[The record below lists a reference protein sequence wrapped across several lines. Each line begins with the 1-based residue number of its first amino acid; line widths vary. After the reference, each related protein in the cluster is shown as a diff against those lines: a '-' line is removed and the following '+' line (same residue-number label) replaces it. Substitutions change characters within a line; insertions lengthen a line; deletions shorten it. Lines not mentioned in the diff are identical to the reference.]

1 VAFRGGTIKQMK
13 HHDTS
18 RHPGIMRFMRVDA
31 EFAGVLVAVGFVVM
45 GVIGIPI
52 AKWFLLGALVLGVG
66 VALLLRRIRKS

>member
-1 VAFRGGTIKQMK
+1 
-13 HHDTS
+13 
-18 RHPGIMRFMRVDA
+18 MRVDA

-45 GVIGIPI
+45 GVVGIPI